1 MLKLSKPPMS
11 QQQRHLNLRLKPEPH
26 GGKHYIVTIAS
37 IAVRLTPSTKDDEIV
52 GKLLKALKV
61 LSIAPKEEVKK

>member
-1 MLKLSKPPMS
+1 MEGMDPVTL
-11 QQQRHLNLRLKPEPH
+11 LNTIT
-26 GGKHYIVTIAS
+26 YIVTIAS